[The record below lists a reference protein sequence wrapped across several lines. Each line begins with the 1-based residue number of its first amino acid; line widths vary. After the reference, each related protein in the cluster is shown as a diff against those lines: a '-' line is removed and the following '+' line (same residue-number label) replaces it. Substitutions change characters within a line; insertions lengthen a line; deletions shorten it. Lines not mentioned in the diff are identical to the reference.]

1 MSKYVFYYVL
11 GLITRRSQVQIL
23 PPPPYFSSVKSV
35 FNLAY
40 YFSGS
45 HLDFD
50 LPNHIP
56 NQLAGFSVP
65 ISPRFKLRIDNLF
78 LNLSSNL

>member
-1 MSKYVFYYVL
+1 MGKSEALMSIYVLYCIL

-23 PPPPYFSSVKSV
+23 PPPPHFSSVKSV
-35 FNLAY
+35 FNPAY
-40 YFSGS
+40 YISGS
-45 HLDFD
+45 HPDFD

-65 ISPRFKLRIDNLF
+65 I
-78 LNLSSNL
+78 